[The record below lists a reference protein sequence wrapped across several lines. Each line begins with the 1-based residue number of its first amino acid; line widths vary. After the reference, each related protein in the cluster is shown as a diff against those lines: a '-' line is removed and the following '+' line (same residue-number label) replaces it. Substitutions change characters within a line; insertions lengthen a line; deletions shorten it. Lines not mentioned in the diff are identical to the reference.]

1 MPMPPRPA
9 PNQASAVASDGP
21 DRTPPTSAAIGLSAT
36 TAIHIAPNDTPR
48 ITSDSD
54 AVSQDVRVSMEGV
67 IPAGYSSLR
76 RKSECLL
83 EARRIARPDLRVE
96 HARDRRTIE
105 RGDHLL
111 SRKASHVLA

>member
-1 MPMPPRPA
+1 MPIPPRPA
-9 PNQASAVASDGP
+9 PNHASAVANEGTE
-21 DRTPPTSAAIGLSAT
+21 RTPPTSAAIGLSAT

-54 AVSQDVRVSMEGV
+54 AVTQEVRVSMDG
-67 IPAGYSSLR
+67 IMRAGCSTFR
-76 RKSECLL
+76 RKSERLL

-96 HARDRRTIE
+96 HARGPLAVE

-111 SRKASHVLA
+111 SRKASHVL